1 MIYIFVRIK
10 KLKNMKNATLI
21 IALLFA
27 LRTFAVD
34 RIVEEFGIAPAFS
47 SINAAVAAAQNGDR
61 IIIKNRAGN
70 IPWIE
75 NVTVDKSLEF
85 LSFANNDFFIVQG
98 NYTIQR
104 IAGLQVSIVGMRNTS
119 GNILS
124 GSGVN
129 TSKTAKV
136 NILDS
141 YFLIGDILLNND
153 VFDVIVAGCTFME
166 GRIFIPFGSL
176 IGNDITYSSN
186 NTIPVIITNS
196 SGTSFQ
202 NDTCFV
208 VGNRINQ
215 TGTGVTS
222 NAYSINITNHGQ
234 ICYIYNN
241 YIRTRSRGINLLALP
256 NVAQVSRIWNNT
268 ITGVSSTSV
277 GSSVFTYGIYVETPQ
292 SNASVEIMNNA
303 IIRGT
308 LSGITRA
315 ISKSSTST
323 QVNVYFNHIS
333 PNFSGNV
340 VGTFTFVDNNP
351 VGEINIDTETGN
363 IISADNA
370 INGGNPAP
378 QFFDLDLS
386 PNDAGCWGGSY
397 THANFFPLHTGSARV
412 YNVIYPFNVRVGT
425 TMNVKAFSFD
435 R

>member
-1 MIYIFVRIK
+1 
-10 KLKNMKNATLI
+10 MKNATLI
-21 IALLFA
+21 IMLFIA
-27 LRTFAVD
+27 IRSFAVD
-34 RIVEEFGIAPAFS
+34 RIVEEFGVSPAFS
-47 SINAAVAAAQNGDR
+47 SINAAVAAAQSGDR

-75 NVTVDKSLEF
+75 NVTIDKSLEF

-104 IAGLQVSIVGMRNTS
+104 IFGLQVSIVGMRNTNGS
-119 GNILS
+119 ILS

-129 TSKTAKV
+129 TSKSAKV
-136 NILDS
+136 NVLDS

-153 VFDVIVAGCTFME
+153 IFDVTVAGCTFME

-186 NTIPVIITNS
+186 STIPVLITNS

-215 TGTGVTS
+215 TGTGVAS
-222 NAYSINITNHGQ
+222 NVYTVSIANYGQ
-234 ICYIYNN
+234 VCYVYNN
-241 YIRTRSRGINLLALP
+241 YIRTRSRGINLQALP

-268 ITGVSSTSV
+268 IIGGSSSSINSST
-277 GSSVFTYGIYVETPQ
+277 FTNGIYIETSQ
-292 SNASVEIMNNA
+292 ANASVEIMNNA

-323 QVNVYFNHIS
+323 QINVYFNHIS

-351 VGEINIDTETGN
+351 VGEINIDTDTGA

-378 QFFDLDLS
+378 QFYDLDLS

-412 YNVIYPFNVRVGT
+412 YNVIYPFNVRVGS
-425 TMNVKAFSFD
+425 TMKVKAFSFD